1 MSGNLAPP
9 TISSRRSST
18 SSAVRGS
25 AGYRRPIDRAIP
37 IAEAIINTRW
47 NGVSINVFVE
57 QDYIRTKLEKV
68 PKPLEP
74 DAASGETQA
83 EAIDRLQ
90 WRSDQATADEDLQRK
105 RESLAINRVILS
117 ALLRNGIEVK
127 GDFNPRSSIRSSL
140 SATTAGR
147 RRRTRRS

>member
-1 MSGNLAPP
+1 
-9 TISSRRSST
+9 
-18 SSAVRGS
+18 VRGS
-25 AGYRRPIDRAIP
+25 RWISPSNRSLDPDRGSDHQHPLEGRFDQRLRRAG
-37 IAEAIINTRW
+37 
-47 NGVSINVFVE
+47 
-57 QDYIRTKLEKV
+57 YIRTKLEKV

-74 DAASGETQA
+74 DAASGETRA

-127 GDFNPRSSIRSSL
+127 GDFNPRSSIRSPL